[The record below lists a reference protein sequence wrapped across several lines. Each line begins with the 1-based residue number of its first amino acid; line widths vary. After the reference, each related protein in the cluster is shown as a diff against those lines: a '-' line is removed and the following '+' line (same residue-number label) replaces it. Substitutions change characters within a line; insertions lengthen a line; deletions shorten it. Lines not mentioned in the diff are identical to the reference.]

1 MVAPTLHPTNIR
13 DETIG
18 GITYH
23 IQGELVP
30 VLMVELTQQTSVYFE
45 HHVLLWKDPNLL
57 IKIKTVAGATKRML
71 AGLPIFI
78 TGTQGQGHIALSRD
92 GVGQI
97 CAIHLEKDQGIQVR
111 EHQFL
116 AATWNM
122 KYGFNRVKGLSNM
135 FWGNSG
141 FFVDYFVAT
150 NGPGVVWLHGYGN
163 IFEINLKPGEVIDV
177 EPSAWVYKDPSV
189 KMQTRIQRLTA
200 GFFGAGGRL
209 LVNRFCGPGRLGIQ
223 SMSMYVLEKQ

>member
-1 MVAPTLHPTNIR
+1 MGAPVLLPTNIR
-13 DETIG
+13 NETVAG
-18 GITYH
+18 LTYH

-30 VLMVELTQQTSVYFE
+30 VLMVELSQQSSIYFE
-45 HHVLLWKDPNLL
+45 HHVLLWKDPRLL
-57 IKIKTVAGATKRML
+57 IKIRAVAGATKRML

-97 CAIHLEKDQGIQVR
+97 CAVHLHKGQTLHVR

-122 KYGFNRVKGLSNM
+122 KYGFTRVRGLSNM

-141 FFVDYFVAT
+141 FFIDSFTAQNDT
-150 NGPGVVWLHGYGN
+150 AVVWLHCYGN
-163 IFEINLKPGEVIDV
+163 MFEINLAAGEVIDI

-209 LVNRFCGPGRLGIQ
+209 LVNRFCGPGRVGIQ
-223 SMSMYVLEKQ
+223 SMSMYVLDKV